1 MLIYELI
8 LATLIAQQIR
18 KYLHLIKKC
27 RSLTC
32 GINELVSGLLF
43 GFFSMSMCFDVIEK
57 TSPFVSGMRTLISFI
72 KTIRCV
78 SCENDV
84 YSTQVGNVHISSRL
98 AVTHWLRL

>member
-1 MLIYELI
+1 MLIYELN
-8 LATLIAQQIR
+8 LVTLIAQQIR

-57 TSPFVSGMRTLISFI
+57 TSPFVSGMRTLISLFI
-72 KTIRCV
+72 NTIQCV
-78 SCENDV
+78 NCENV
-84 YSTQVGNVHISSRL
+84 YSTLVAFEG
-98 AVTHWLRL
+98 